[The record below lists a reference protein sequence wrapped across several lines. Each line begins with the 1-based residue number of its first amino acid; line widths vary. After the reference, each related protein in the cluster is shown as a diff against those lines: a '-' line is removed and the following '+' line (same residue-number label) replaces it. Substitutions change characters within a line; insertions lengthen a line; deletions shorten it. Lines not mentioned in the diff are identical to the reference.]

1 MWTLSGLYFSLIPI
15 EEIRGNH
22 LLTKNTF
29 SKPTL
34 SELPLLSPQ
43 EIAIRNPNIS
53 GVEVSDITLNFI
65 LGRPIYLIADQ
76 RFDAISGKALP
87 MVSRNEALSIVRA
100 RTNKE
105 ILDAQIVKRVA
116 VDSEYRN
123 GELPAWRITLTEKN
137 AAIYVGSKTARI
149 RAVRT
154 DSWRLFDF
162 LWSLHI
168 MDYEEREN
176 FNHLLIQT
184 LAIISL
190 ITVISGLILFFSTFP
205 FRIIQNA

>member
-1 MWTLSGLYFSLIPI
+1 MI
-15 EEIRGNH
+15 
-22 LLTKNTF
+22 
-29 SKPTL
+29 
-34 SELPLLSPQ
+34 
-43 EIAIRNPNIS
+43 
-53 GVEVSDITLNFI
+53 
-65 LGRPIYLIADQ
+65 
-76 RFDAISGKALP
+76 
-87 MVSRNEALSIVRA
+87 SRNEALSIVRA

-176 FNHLLIQT
+176 FNHLLLQT

-205 FRIIQNA
+205 FKIKQKALSR

>member
-1 MWTLSGLYFSLIPI
+1 MI
-15 EEIRGNH
+15 
-22 LLTKNTF
+22 
-29 SKPTL
+29 
-34 SELPLLSPQ
+34 
-43 EIAIRNPNIS
+43 
-53 GVEVSDITLNFI
+53 
-65 LGRPIYLIADQ
+65 
-76 RFDAISGKALP
+76 
-87 MVSRNEALSIVRA
+87 SRNEALSIVRA

-123 GELPAWRITLTEKN
+123 GELPAWRITLTEEN
-137 AAIYVGSKTARI
+137 AAIYVGGKTASI

-176 FNHLLIQT
+176 FNHLLIQA

-205 FRIIQNA
+205 FK